1 MKRVYTHGNEAIAE
15 GALTAGLRFYAG
27 YPITPTSDIMEYLA
41 RKLPEHGGVLMQFED
56 ELASI
61 NAAIGASWAG
71 AKSMTATSGPGFSL
85 MVEGL
90 GLGIITET
98 PVVIAYVMRAGP
110 STGVP
115 TKATQADI
123 MQARFGSHGDYIIP
137 VYAPSSVQE
146 AYDLT
151 IKAFNTAEMLRTP
164 VILLSDATIAHL
176 WESAVFREPGE
187 IEIIERKKPKVP
199 PEEYW
204 PYKPDEDDGV
214 PPMAV
219 FGEGYHVIVESLTH
233 DERGYYIQDT
243 MVQRRMVERIVNKI
257 LKNIDKIFEYDTY
270 YLDDARY
277 VFISFGSSA
286 RSTLAVVRDLRNEGI
301 KAGMIKLKT
310 IWPLK
315 DDLIRKLCSNA
326 DKVFV
331 VENNMG
337 KLVWDIQRIVRDRE
351 VIPVSI
357 IDLDL
362 PSPKEIR
369 SVVDKWL

>member
-15 GALTAGLRFYAG
+15 GALTAGLKFYAG

-85 MVEGL
+85 MAEGI
-90 GLGIITET
+90 GLAIITEA
-98 PVVIAYVMRAGP
+98 PVVIVYVMRAGP

-115 TKATQADI
+115 TKSTQADI
-123 MQARFGSHGDYIIP
+123 MQARFVSHGDYILP

-151 IKAFNTAEMLRTP
+151 IKAFNTAEKLRTP
-164 VILLSDATIAHL
+164 VILLSDATLAHL

-187 IEIIERKKPKVP
+187 VEIVDRVKPGVP
-199 PEEYW
+199 PEEYQ
-204 PYKPDEDDGV
+204 PYKPGENGV
-214 PPMAV
+214 APMAV
-219 FGEGYHVIVESLTH
+219 FGDGYRVIVESLTH

-243 MVQRRMVERIVNKI
+243 MVQRRMVERLTRKI
-257 LKNIDKIFEYDTY
+257 MMHLDYLFEYDTY

-286 RSTLAVVRDLRNEGI
+286 RSTLAVVRDLRREGV

-310 IWPLK
+310 LWPL
-315 DDLIRKLCSNA
+315 DEDVIRKLCSNA
-326 DKVFV
+326 DRVFV

-337 KLVWDIQRIVRDRE
+337 KLVWDIQRIVRDRD
-351 VIPVSI
+351 VLSISI

-369 SVVDKWL
+369 SVVMKWL